1 MATTKIKPQTKSDKV
16 IALLGRAKGASL
28 DEICEASNWQPH
40 SARTFMTGL
49 RKKGFELAREQR
61 ADKGQ
66 PIASPRDHR
75 VRTHPHERSG
85 KPVV

>member
-49 RKKGFELAREQR
+49 RKKGFVLAREQR
-61 ADKGQ
+61 GDGGTAYRITSFPAAED
-66 PIASPRDHR
+66 ASA
-75 VRTHPHERSG
+75 
-85 KPVV
+85 